1 MTLKARLADTINAA
15 ANHRVPQSSGG
26 VRRIEP

>member
-1 MTLKARLADTINAA
+1 MTLRARSADRINAA
-15 ANHRVPQSSGG
+15 ADHRVPQSSGG